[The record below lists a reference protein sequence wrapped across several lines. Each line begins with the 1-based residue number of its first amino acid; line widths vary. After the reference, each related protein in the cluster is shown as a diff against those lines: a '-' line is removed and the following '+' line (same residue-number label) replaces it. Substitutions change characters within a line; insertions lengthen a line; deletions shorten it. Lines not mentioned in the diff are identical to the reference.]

1 MKTHAVKNSGF
12 CPSLRSRGSAFTL
25 IELLVV
31 ITIILIL
38 TGISLKVM
46 SMVGNKTGV
55 AKTDMVLEQVKNAL
69 AAYYTTYGTF
79 PSVSII
85 GTEAPYSQPATL
97 TNNPGL
103 HRGLTA
109 YLISG
114 NDNDS
119 VYPPATKSY
128 LNAEAAKWDHYLK
141 GIYSDTKRT
150 NSTTQFTS
158 VMDYTN
164 ITITIN
170 DAWGHEIHY
179 VPQPPDYQN
188 YTLWSDGPTGI
199 TNDDIYVT
207 YQ

>member
-1 MKTHAVKNSGF
+1 MNETLNRHG
-12 CPSLRSRGSAFTL
+12 RGFTL

-31 ITIILIL
+31 VTIILIL
-38 TGISLKVM
+38 SGISLKIM
-46 SMVGNKTGV
+46 SMVGNKTGT

-79 PSVSII
+79 PAVNTVASEI
-85 GTEAPYSQPATL
+85 PYNQPATL
-97 TNNPGL
+97 INNPGL
-103 HRGLTA
+103 NQGLTA

-114 NDNDS
+114 NDLNPS
-119 VYPPATKSY
+119 PTAITRSY
-128 LNAEAAKWDHYLK
+128 LNPEATKWEHYLK
-141 GIYSDTKRT
+141 GLYSGITKT

-164 ITITIN
+164 ITITIC

-188 YTLWSDGPTGI
+188 YTLWSEGPTGS

-207 YQ
+207 FQ